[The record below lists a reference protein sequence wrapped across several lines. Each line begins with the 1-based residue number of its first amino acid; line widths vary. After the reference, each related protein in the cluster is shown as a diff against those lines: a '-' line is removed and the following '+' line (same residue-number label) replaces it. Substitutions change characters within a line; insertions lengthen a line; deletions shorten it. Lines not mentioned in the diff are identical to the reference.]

1 MDPDSEDSEDALTP
15 EMKQLQVK
23 FDLVSSQPPVH
34 DFVNDGCGV
43 WFDNCGIFG
52 PVPPHLT
59 MMITLKRYEE
69 EWRLEEQP
77 LPAVKAAL
85 LASGFMAVEDNNFV
99 APRPV
104 EPVRALLLSWGLSEV
119 ASLDDIAN
127 I

>member
-1 MDPDSEDSEDALTP
+1 VDIGMDVRVWAVGL
-15 EMKQLQVK
+15 
-23 FDLVSSQPPVH
+23 
-34 DFVNDGCGV
+34 GV
-43 WFDNCGIFG
+43 E
-52 PVPPHLT
+52 
-59 MMITLKRYEE
+59 Y
-69 EWRLEEQP
+69 
-77 LPAVKAAL
+77 VKAAL

>member
-1 MDPDSEDSEDALTP
+1 VGAGVDIGMDVRVWAVGLGVEYVSSGSGRALATVHTEDSIVRDVSRTLT
-15 EMKQLQVK
+15 
-23 FDLVSSQPPVH
+23 FDTL
-34 DFVNDGCGV
+34 
-43 WFDNCGIFG
+43 W
-52 PVPPHLT
+52 HLSAQ
-59 MMITLKRYEE
+59 MITLKRYEE